1 MVSMDGE
8 EPVCENCDHE
18 GSVEQYFYGHPRKSI
33 HLCLLCASTF
43 FSKATKY
50 PDQVCD
56 RSLYQSL
63 AMAFNMVLDELRD
76 IKAQLA
82 ALQEDAHDGHPD
94 NAHV

>member
-1 MVSMDGE
+1 MDSE
-8 EPVCENCDHE
+8 EYEREVCENCDYTGPLE
-18 GSVEQYFYGHPRKSI
+18 KYGYGHPRKSI
-33 HLCLLCASTF
+33 YLCNLCASTF

-56 RSLYQSL
+56 TALYRSL
-63 AMAFNMVLDELRD
+63 AIAFNMVLDELRD